1 VVGFRVREIVGDPG
15 ARTILG
21 FYVVGPLG
29 PDKDPWPKAY
39 YTVDQL
45 STRFTRYHE
54 WQMSVVW
61 EGKYVIVAP
70 VVTTGAVTTTR

>member
-1 VVGFRVREIVGDPG
+1 
-15 ARTILG
+15 
-21 FYVVGPLG
+21 VVGPLG
-29 PDKDPWPKAY
+29 SPRDPWPKAY

-54 WQMSVVW
+54 WQFAVVW

-70 VVTTGAVTTTR
+70 QQAIGAVSVRR